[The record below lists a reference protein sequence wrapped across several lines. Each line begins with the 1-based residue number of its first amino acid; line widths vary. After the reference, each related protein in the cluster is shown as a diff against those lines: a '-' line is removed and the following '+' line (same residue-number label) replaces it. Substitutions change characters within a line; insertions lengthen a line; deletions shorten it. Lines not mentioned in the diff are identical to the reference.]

1 MHQNSLDF
9 LEKQSYGV
17 NSSPMDSKADTIVLS
32 KKKNSPEH
40 TTGCELSLDGEWM
53 MAEGYLSDMVKN
65 KWENP
70 TKVTVPGSIHAAL
83 YENGL
88 IPDPSFGKNDQFAR
102 ENSFKT
108 WWMAKEFDCDPQK
121 FEHASL
127 MFSGVCESCDVWL
140 NGQFLGSHK
149 GMFGGPDFDVSGL
162 LRDHNRLIVKIAP
175 ITNYPRKEHELSD
188 FFDISNVA
196 WLNSVV
202 FNCVYGWHYANVP
215 ALGIWQS
222 VTLKSTP
229 QVSIIDPFVAT
240 TDVQNGT
247 VDLVTEL
254 TGPEGGFSGK
264 LQIEISPDNFTGD
277 SYFAETQIT
286 SAVMRHKLHY
296 RFQIP
301 DAHLWWPND
310 FGTQDLYQMKLIFQ
324 TDDQI
329 LDSKRVTFGI
339 RTIEHL
345 PLPEGAR
352 PDKYEWL
359 FVINGQKMFIKGTNW
374 CTIDYLMH
382 FNKERYDRFLTLAKN
397 QHIQLLRAWG
407 GGLVET
413 EEFYD
418 LCDRKGIMVFQEWP
432 TAWDSQKVQPVAC
445 LIETVKRNV
454 VRLRNHASLAL
465 WCGGNESG
473 NPTDA
478 VIDMMAKYTYELDG
492 TRRFHRGEPW
502 GGSAHNY
509 DVYWGRKE
517 PDHNLHFTAD
527 FIGEFGLA
535 SSPNI
540 ESARKYLSEED
551 FQNWPPAD
559 DGNFAHHTPMFNQ
572 NNDLPILMQYAEV
585 FSHNQ
590 SLPEFINAS
599 QIAQAT
605 GIRHTLELARTRFPE
620 CAGTC
625 YYKLTDVFPSIAW
638 STIDYYGVPKFSYY
652 IIQDSYQPL
661 CAVVLFDKL
670 NFKHEKASLPIYVLD
685 DTELL
690 QNCRNWKVTASA
702 YNGSLKKISDFEY
715 GGTGALGQVKQIGT
729 LTLTEE
735 MTDTDPLFVVSEIC
749 CDEKEPIR
757 SFYWLNYQYDKDW
770 MAKLPKTSL
779 DYTIEE
785 QEICISN
792 TGSVPAVAVHFNCE
806 NISDRLIASDN
817 FFWLNPGEMKKVAV
831 NDTRID
837 GVSAWNV

>member
-1 MHQNSLDF
+1 MNNNSLDF
-9 LEKQSYGV
+9 TEKQSYGIK
-17 NSSPMDSKADTIVLS
+17 SSPMDSHADMIVLS
-32 KKKNSPEH
+32 KNQKSPENM
-40 TTGCELSLDGEWM
+40 TECSLSLDGDWLL
-53 MAEGYLSDMVKN
+53 AEGYSADMVKN

-70 TKVTVPGSIHAAL
+70 IKATVPGSIHDAL
-83 YENGL
+83 YKNGL
-88 IPDPSFGKNDQFAR
+88 IPDPAFGKNDRFAR

-108 WWMAKEFDCDPQK
+108 WWMAKEFDCDIQK
-121 FEHASL
+121 FQQSSL
-127 MFSGVCESCDVWL
+127 LFSGVCESCDVWL

-162 LRDHNRLIVKIAP
+162 LREHNTLIVKIAP
-175 ITNYPRKEHELSD
+175 ITNYPRKKND
-188 FFDISNVA
+188 AFDISNEA

-222 VTLKSTP
+222 VIIKSISL
-229 QVSIIDPFVAT
+229 VSVENPFVT
-240 TDVQNGT
+240 TMDAQNGI
-247 VDLVTEL
+247 VDLVADL
-254 TGPEGGFSGK
+254 FGSEGGFSGK
-264 LQIEISPDNFTGD
+264 MQIEISPDNFEGE
-277 SYFAETQIT
+277 SYFAEIPISSPVMHHQI
-286 SAVMRHKLHY
+286 HY
-296 RFQIP
+296 RFQVP

-310 FGTQDLYQMKLIFQ
+310 FGEQNLYQMKLTFK
-324 TDDQI
+324 TEEQI
-329 LDSKRVTFGI
+329 LDCKEITFGI
-339 RTIEHL
+339 RTIEHS

-352 PDKYEWL
+352 PDKYEWI
-359 FVINGQKMFIKGTNW
+359 FVVNGKKMFVKGANW
-374 CTIDYLMH
+374 CTIDYLMD
-382 FNKERYDRFLTLAKN
+382 FKKERYERFLTLAKN

-418 LCDRKGIMVFQEWP
+418 LCDRMGIMVFQEWP
-432 TAWDSQKVQPVAC
+432 TAWDSQKVQPVAS

-465 WCGGNESG
+465 WGGGNESE

-492 TRRFHRGEPW
+492 TRRFHRGEAW

-509 DVYWGRKE
+509 DVYWGRKDL
-517 PDHNLHFTAD
+517 DHNLHFTAD

-559 DGNFAHHTPMFNQ
+559 DGNFAHHTPMFNK

-585 FSHNQ
+585 FSRNQ
-590 SLPEFINAS
+590 SLPEFIHAS
-599 QIAQAT
+599 QLAQAT

-620 CAGTC
+620 CAGAC

-638 STIDYYGVPKFSYY
+638 STVDYYGVPKFGYY

-670 NFKHEKASLPIYVLD
+670 NFKNERVSLPVYVLD

-690 QNCRNWKVTASA
+690 NDCHTWTVTVSA
-702 YNGSLKKISDFEY
+702 YNGNLEKIAVFEKNGK
-715 GGTGALGQVKQIGT
+715 GGLPQVKQIWS
-729 LTLTEE
+729 LTLTEQ
-735 MTDTDPLFVVSEIC
+735 MTDTDPLFIVSEIG

-770 MAKLPKTSL
+770 IAKLPKAVL
-779 DYTIEE
+779 NYTIEE
-785 QEICISN
+785 QKVCISN
-792 TGSVPAVAVHFNCE
+792 TGSIPAVAVHFNCAG
-806 NISDRLIASDN
+806 ISDRLTVSDN
-817 FFWLNPGEMKKVAV
+817 FFWLNPGETKKVTV
-831 NDTRID
+831 NDTQID